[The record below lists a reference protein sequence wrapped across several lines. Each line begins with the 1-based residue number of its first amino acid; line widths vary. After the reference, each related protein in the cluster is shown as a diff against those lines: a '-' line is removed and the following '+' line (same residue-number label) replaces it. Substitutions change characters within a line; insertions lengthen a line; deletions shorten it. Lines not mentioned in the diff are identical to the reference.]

1 MQTSWYLTNSYQDF
15 EFEENHGF
23 TIILKDTKVFFFFIH
38 PVFTQKIDSE
48 QIIY

>member
-23 TIILKDTKVFFFFIH
+23 TIILKDTKVFFFSS
-38 PVFTQKIDSE
+38 TQYLLRKYI
-48 QIIY
+48 QNR